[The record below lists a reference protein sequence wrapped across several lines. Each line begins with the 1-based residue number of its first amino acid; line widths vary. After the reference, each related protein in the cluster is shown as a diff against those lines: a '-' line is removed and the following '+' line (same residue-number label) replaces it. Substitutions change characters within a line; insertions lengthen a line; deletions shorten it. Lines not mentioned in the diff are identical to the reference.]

1 MLLIAVLVIRKL
13 VCRRKVNPV
22 FPVQPPG
29 MNVGEDGR
37 INGAFELSAM
47 TKQL

>member
-13 VCRRKVNPV
+13 VYRRKVNPT
-22 FPVQPPG
+22 FPVHPPG

-47 TKQL
+47 AKQL